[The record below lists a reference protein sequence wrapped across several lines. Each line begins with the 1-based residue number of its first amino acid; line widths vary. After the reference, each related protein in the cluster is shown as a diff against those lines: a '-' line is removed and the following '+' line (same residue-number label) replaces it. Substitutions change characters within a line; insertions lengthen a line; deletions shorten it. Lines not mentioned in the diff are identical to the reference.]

1 MAGALPLMELKT
13 CFTGV
18 MYASYGVRGT
28 ADPRSTMAAEP
39 LRGRR
44 IVAASERRG
53 RSVFITTVIVSI
65 FL

>member
-1 MAGALPLMELKT
+1 
-13 CFTGV
+13 

-53 RSVFITTVIVSI
+53 RSIFITTVIISI